1 MRVFEVSEGKT
12 HFFKIQIEF
21 DTFFTTNN
29 DKILLLNHE
38 GNLISSFSSK
48 DEICFYFNFQ
58 TVPNS
63 VEHTFTPEEAK
74 SNPLNFL
81 IQKKPTKQKKKK
93 KFSNKLNI

>member
-12 HFFKIQIEF
+12 HFFKTQIEF
-21 DTFFTTNN
+21 DSFFTTNN

-38 GNLISSFSSK
+38 GKLISSK

-63 VEHTFTPEEAK
+63 VEHTFTPEESK

-81 IQKKPTKQKKKK
+81 IQRNQRNRRRRRNSRT
-93 KFSNKLNI
+93 S